1 MKSTKKSKANRVG
14 NFLVIDY
21 ANVRSQER
29 YSWKDITPQEV
40 ISRLTSEK
48 STMYLAFLRHMTT
61 LDEPKVFSELQRSI
75 THRLSGQKLGR
86 DLYQWIKSE
95 EAAEGEEIDDLTIDY
110 YLTSE
115 EASYRFKQL
124 KKLVKNNSKKLQAI
138 ALEATREAVYD
149 AETNSI

>member
-1 MKSTKKSKANRVG
+1 MKSTKKSTANRVS
-14 NFLVIDY
+14 NLLVIDY
-21 ANVRSQER
+21 ANVRSQDR

-48 STMYLAFLRHMTT
+48 SPMYLGFLRHMTPS
-61 LDEPKVFSELQRSI
+61 DEPEVFSELQRSI
-75 THRLSGQKLGR
+75 TQRLSGQKLGR

-115 EASYRFKQL
+115 EASDRFKQL